1 MPCLPEGADPS
12 PPVVNELYYLLADYH
27 FKNKEQSK
35 AIKFY
40 MHDICICPNRW
51 VMWTG
56 ARLATQRVAVTGSAR
71 SSIGQFG
78 VSLLIARGP
87 GKRNKKVV

>member
-1 MPCLPEGADPS
+1 MCTVLPTPEPALPFALPDQVPCLPEGADTS

-40 MHDICICPNRW
+40 MHDICICPNRS
-51 VMWTG
+51 VEG
-56 ARLATQRVAVTGSAR
+56 QRVAVGGLGRLPLNTS
-71 SSIGQFG
+71 F
-78 VSLLIARGP
+78 
-87 GKRNKKVV
+87 